1 MKKIQVTLTPK
12 QHEELEKQMEK
23 EGITSYSTFFRR
35 IIDKAAYEDKMLIK
49 LDHILKNSRDTNKR
63 ARVMQ
68 EVMNYQVRTDLD
80 RKHLIPINNQKTK
93 IFEEAE
99 VAVNKDIAHLR
110 EIKLNRIE
118 RKE

>member
-23 EGITSYSTFFRR
+23 QGITSYSTFFRQ
-35 IIDKAAYEDKMLIK
+35 IIDKAAYENTMLIK
-49 LDHILKNSRDTNKR
+49 LEHILKNSRDTNKR
-63 ARVMQ
+63 VMVMQ
-68 EVMNYQVRTDLD
+68 EVMNYQLRTDVE
-80 RKHLIPINNQKTK
+80 RNHLIPINNQKAK

-99 VAVNKDIAHLR
+99 VAVKKNMAHLR